1 MLLRG
6 FEMRKRSQG
15 SETFLH
21 LNAEKN
27 EGDAKG
33 GSERAGRDR
42 AVIWVNLAAFT
53 YGFTYRWG
61 ESVVFRWSCVVH
73 PAVAGSFAD
82 GKSAVCVLCHLAS

>member
-1 MLLRG
+1 MESFHRWRNLGMLLRG

-33 GSERAGRDR
+33 GREQLSGSTWQHSHMALLTGGGKVWYSDG
-42 AVIWVNLAAFT
+42 AVWFIQQL
-53 YGFTYRWG
+53 
-61 ESVVFRWSCVVH
+61 
-73 PAVAGSFAD
+73 
-82 GKSAVCVLCHLAS
+82 

>member
-33 GSERAGRDR
+33 GRE
-42 AVIWVNLAAFT
+42 
-53 YGFTYRWG
+53 
-61 ESVVFRWSCVVH
+61 
-73 PAVAGSFAD
+73 
-82 GKSAVCVLCHLAS
+82 